1 MEMCADHWPNQPH
14 NREDDDDQ
22 IMLDVDVDGQT
33 PDADVNADG
42 GGGRLD
48 VNVDANVDVNV
59 DDLLVDKERVEV
71 VGDPTTSSTI
81 GGRRVCSHNSCPRV
95 ARKGGRCGRHQH
107 QDDEHERQSLS
118 FEYGDG
124 GNDGTSILKKQKQG
138 NNNFNNT
145 NTNTTTTTSISSHS
159 LPRPSS
165 TASLA
170 SSMIMISS
178 GLDSKATNANANGC
192 TIAIDNAV
200 GNTTIGKKRSRSKKS
215 EKRWTCPKCLG
226 DVRLPPPAA
235 AVTASAILKSVPE
248 EVEEEEE
255 EPRKMNYQEE
265 EVKAMLRMTPVMCAR
280 RGCAAPRYHV
290 SIHTYIQSYTHISH
304 TCFVMIL
311 FMLFLISLYNTNHFF
326 TQSQKNNHEQNI

>member
-14 NREDDDDQ
+14 NRDDDDGQ
-22 IMLDVDVDGQT
+22 IMLDVDGQT
-33 PDADVNADG
+33 PDNVDVNADG

-48 VNVDANVDVNV
+48 VEVDVNV

-71 VGDPTTSSTI
+71 VGDSTTNSTI

-124 GNDGTSILKKQKQG
+124 GNGTSILKKQKQG

-145 NTNTTTTTSISSHS
+145 NANTTTTTTSISSHS

-178 GLDSKATNANANGC
+178 GIDSKATITNANGC

-226 DVRLPPPAA
+226 DVRLPPPPAA
-235 AVTASAILKSVPE
+235 ATATATAILKSVPE
-248 EVEEEEE
+248 EVEEEE

-290 SIHTYIQSYTHISH
+290 SIHVYIHTVIHPHITLAAS
-304 TCFVMIL
+304 
-311 FMLFLISLYNTNHFF
+311 S
-326 TQSQKNNHEQNI
+326 

>member
-14 NREDDDDQ
+14 NRDDDDGQ
-22 IMLDVDVDGQT
+22 IMSDVDGQT
-33 PDADVNADG
+33 PDADADVNADG

-48 VNVDANVDVNV
+48 VNVDVNV

-71 VGDPTTSSTI
+71 VGGPATSSTI

-118 FEYGDG
+118 FEYGD
-124 GNDGTSILKKQKQG
+124 DGTSILKKQKQG

-145 NTNTTTTTSISSHS
+145 NANTTTTTSISSHS

-200 GNTTIGKKRSRSKKS
+200 GNNTNIGKKRSRSKKS

-226 DVRLPPPAA
+226 DVRLPPPPPA
-235 AVTASAILKSVPE
+235 AVTATAILKSVPE
-248 EVEEEEE
+248 EVEEEE

-290 SIHTYIQSYTHISH
+290 SIHTYIQSYTHTSH

-311 FMLFLISLYNTNHFF
+311 FMLFNILI
-326 TQSQKNNHEQNI
+326 